1 MKQIGLLKALI
12 KTLKYKKLTRL
23 ERDNI
28 RNKRLKELV
37 EYAKNNS
44 PYFKEAY
51 KELDDTYVLTD
62 LPVTNK
68 VEMMENFDRWVTDR
82 DIHIKDIME
91 FTKSLD
97 NIGRKFMREYLVFT
111 TSGSTGNPSV
121 VVYDK
126 TALSVM
132 GAVGVLRAYARKEDI
147 KAFIKGSGKTAG
159 VFATGG
165 FYLSNS
171 SVRSRQLAMPWKKKQ
186 MMVTSVLNPI
196 SKIVEELNSFQPA
209 MLGGYP
215 TALEVL
221 CDEQKNGRL
230 HISPIII
237 MTGGEYL
244 SKETRQ
250 LLKNTFG
257 CYVQT
262 NYSCTEGGV
271 VSCECLN
278 QHFHVNDDWIIMEPV
293 DKDNKPVKDGIQADK
308 WLLTNL
314 SNFTQPLIRFEITDR
329 IILHSE
335 NCPCGNPSPWVEIEG
350 RTDDILIF
358 ETEKGIVKVPP
369 LALYAI
375 LKEIHEILRFQ
386 LILKN
391 NNLELRMVCKNENEQ
406 ENTYVIAKDKIT
418 QYLYDCGIENVELT
432 LSKTA
437 PSVNNESG
445 KFKHICKMES

>member
-1 MKQIGLLKALI
+1 MKQIGLLKSLI

-51 KELDDTYVLTD
+51 KGLDDNYVLTD

-68 VEMMENFDRWVTDR
+68 VDMMENFDRWVTDG
-82 DIHIKDIME
+82 DIHIKDITE
-91 FTKSLD
+91 FTKNLD
-97 NIGRKFMREYLVFT
+97 NIGRKFMGKYLVFT

-126 TALSVM
+126 TAISVM
-132 GAVGVLRAYARKEDI
+132 AAVGVLRAYARKVDM
-147 KAFIKGSGKTAG
+147 KAFIMRGGKTAG

-171 SVRSRQLAMPWKKKQ
+171 SVRSRQLAMPWKKNQ

-221 CDEQKNGRL
+221 CEEQTNGRL

-244 SKETRQ
+244 SQETRQ

-257 CYVQT
+257 CSVQT

-271 VSCECLN
+271 VACECVN

-293 DKDNKPVKDGIQADK
+293 DNDNIPVKDGIQADK

-350 RTDDILIF
+350 RTDDILAF
-358 ETEKGIVKVPP
+358 ETERGTVKVPP

-386 LILKN
+386 LIFIN
-391 NNLELRMVCKNENEQ
+391 NNLELRMVCKDENEQ
-406 ENTYVIAKDKIT
+406 ENAYVIAKNKIM
-418 QYLYDCGIENVELT
+418 QYLHDCGIQNVEFI

-437 PSVNNESG
+437 PSVNNEGG
-445 KFKHICKMES
+445 KFKHICKM